1 MSSISTAIGLE
12 RLSRVSGYQLNA
24 GVFENDFTNLPQ
36 LVALFGEANTAN
48 QGSISTDAQQI
59 TSATQAALIYGY
71 GSPIHQAA
79 RILFPRSGDGIGG
92 IPVFVMAQL
101 SDEAATA
108 TEIVW
113 TITGTAT
120 GNATHQFIINGRNG
134 IDAQLYSYSVV
145 TGDTPTA
152 IATKAVNAINAVL
165 GAPVAAANTAGVIT
179 LTTVWGGATSAL
191 VNVSVDNGGDG
202 AGVTYAQTSKT
213 AGTGTVDLTATL
225 AQFETV
231 WYTTVINPYSDA
243 TTLGIL
249 EAFNGIPNNTAPT
262 GQYAG
267 DIFTPFMAFFG
278 STASTVST
286 LQAITDTDARKAQVT
301 NVLCPAPASAGMN
314 WEAAANMV
322 TLFCPVMQNT
332 PQLDVNALSYPDMP
346 IPANGLIGD
355 MAAYNN
361 RDVLVK
367 SGCSTVTLVNG
378 AYQVQDLVTT
388 YHPAG
393 EVPLQFNYCRNLN
406 LDWNVKDGYSVL
418 EKIYVKDKV
427 IVADN
432 QTTTAAGVIKPRE
445 WKAVL
450 YDYFDNLA
458 QAALINDPAFSK
470 KSLQVQ
476 SNPIPNP
483 NRFETAFNY
492 KRTGVARIES
502 TTATAGF

>member
-1 MSSISTAIGLE
+1 MSSISTAIGLQ
-12 RLSRVSGYQLNA
+12 RQSRVSGYQLNP
-24 GVFENDFTNLPQ
+24 GGFENDFTNLPQ
-36 LVALFGEANTAN
+36 IVSLFGEANTAN
-48 QGSISTDAQQI
+48 QGTISTNALQI
-59 TSATQAALIYGY
+59 TSATQAAQVYGY

-79 RILFPRSGDGIGG
+79 RILFPISGDGIGG
-92 IPVFVMAQL
+92 IPVFAMAQL
-101 SDEAATA
+101 TPGGSSAT
-108 TEIVW
+108 TIVW

-120 GNATHQFIINGRNG
+120 ANATHQFIVNGRNG
-134 IDAQLYSYSVV
+134 IDAQLYSYSVA

-165 GAPVAAANTAGVIT
+165 GSPVTAANTAGVIT
-179 LTTVWGGATSAL
+179 LTTVWAGATSAL
-191 VNVSVDNGGDG
+191 VNTTVDNGGTA

-213 AGTGTVDLTATL
+213 AGAGVVDLTATL

-231 WYTTVINPYSDA
+231 WYTTVINPYIDA

-249 EAFNGIPNNTAPT
+249 EAFNGVPSVQTPT

-278 STASTVST
+278 STASTVSA
-286 LQAITDTDARKAQVT
+286 LQAITDITARKAQVT

-346 IPANGLIGD
+346 IPSNGLIGD
-355 MAAYNN
+355 MSAYNN
-361 RDVLVK
+361 RDLLVK

-418 EKIYVKDKV
+418 ENLFVKDKV

-432 QTTTAAGVIKPRE
+432 QTITATGVIKPKE
-445 WKAVL
+445 WKGVL
-450 YDYFDNLA
+450 FGYFDDLA
-458 QAALINDPAFSK
+458 EAALINDPAFSK
-470 KSLQVQ
+470 STLQVQ
-476 SNPIPNP
+476 STPIPNP
-483 NRFETAFNY
+483 NRFETSFSY
-492 KRTGVARIES
+492 KRTGIARIES